1 MHLVGPQ
8 GAKESI
14 MDHAVDK
21 ARARFLAEKAEG
33 LSKALN
39 EEIIT
44 PTVEACKKN
53 MLDILDL

>member
-1 MHLVGPQ
+1 
-8 GAKESI
+8 